1 MLGAVAGISMML
13 TACGGSSQSS
23 GSPSA
28 SAATS
33 ATSPTASVDPCATA
47 NLHLLTPGTLTVAT
61 DNPAFAPWFGG
72 AKGSGQGPWKADPN
86 NGTGNPYTGQG
97 YESAVAYAI
106 ASKLGLSKDQVTWVA
121 VPFNNSYKPGPK
133 NFDFYVGQVS
143 YSAARAQQ
151 VDFSDGYFD
160 VQQALVANKG
170 TPITS
175 AKTFADLKKYKL
187 GVQIGT
193 TSYSYIVNNIQ
204 PDQQPTVYNTST
216 DVITALND
224 KLIDGY
230 LVDAPDAYVNV
241 LIGEAKNGVVV
252 GQFPTIGDQEHFGLV
267 FEKGNPLVTCVN
279 QAIAAISTDGTLS
292 TLSAQNL
299 SDITKFPVIQQ

>member
-1 MLGAVAGISMML
+1 MRFTGKMLGAALATAVML
-13 TACGGSSQSS
+13 SACGGSSQTS
-23 GSPSA
+23 GSPSTTTPTG
-28 SAATS
+28 TS
-33 ATSPTASVDPCATA
+33 SPTVSVDACAVA
-47 NLHLLTPGTLTVAT
+47 NLHLLTPGTLTIAT

-72 AKGSGQGPWKADPN
+72 DKGSGQGPWKADPN
-86 NGTGNPYTGQG
+86 NGTGNPYTGKG
-97 YESAVAYAI
+97 YES
-106 ASKLGLSKDQVTWVA
+106 G
-121 VPFNNSYKPGPK
+121 
-133 NFDFYVGQVS
+133 VGQVS
-143 YSAARAQQ
+143 YSAARAAE
-151 VDFSDGYFD
+151 VDFSDGYFN

-170 TPITS
+170 TPITN
-175 AKTFADLKKYKL
+175 ATTFADLKPYKL

-193 TSYSYIVNNIQ
+193 TSYTYIVNNIK
-204 PDQQPTVYNTST
+204 PDSPPTVYNNST

-279 QAIAAISTDGTLS
+279 QAIAALSSDGTLT
-292 TLSAQNL
+292 TLSAANL

>member
-1 MLGAVAGISMML
+1 
-13 TACGGSSQSS
+13 
-23 GSPSA
+23 
-28 SAATS
+28 
-33 ATSPTASVDPCATA
+33 
-47 NLHLLTPGTLTVAT
+47 
-61 DNPAFAPWFGG
+61 
-72 AKGSGQGPWKADPN
+72 
-86 NGTGNPYTGQG
+86 
-97 YESAVAYAI
+97 
-106 ASKLGLSKDQVTWVA
+106 
-121 VPFNNSYKPGPK
+121 
-133 NFDFYVGQVS
+133 
-143 YSAARAQQ
+143 
-151 VDFSDGYFD
+151 
-160 VQQALVANKG
+160 
-170 TPITS
+170 
-175 AKTFADLKKYKL
+175 
-187 GVQIGT
+187 
-193 TSYSYIVNNIQ
+193 
-204 PDQQPTVYNTST
+204 VYNTST